1 MDNQKLVNLAQKL
14 GVRISNSGISKEQ
27 LAMGVK
33 DELTEHGKDARFPVV
48 KDNDPESLVKIALA
62 HLVKDKKYYL
72 VDKT

>member
-48 KDNDPESLVKIALA
+48 KDGEPFS
-62 HLVKDKKYYL
+62 
-72 VDKT
+72 